1 MKLPNGYGAVVKLS
15 GKRRKPYA
23 ARITTSWTEDGKQ
36 IRKYLGTFK
45 TRQEALKALAD
56 YNEKPYDLNLRDIT
70 FAELYE
76 RWCKQKFKGEPVKRV
91 YVAAYKN
98 LAPLHD
104 MKFIDIRKRH
114 IQGVIDASPLKYQA
128 KSHMKSLCGQMF
140 KLAIDLEIV
149 TTNFAS
155 LVEMPPHEAS
165 EIHKPFTE
173 EELQILWNNTDDVGA
188 RIALILCYTG
198 MRPKELIEI
207 KTKDVY
213 LAERYMRGGCK
224 TAAGKNRTIPIAEKI
239 YPFIEEFYNVGNEYL
254 LTDPLDNKPLNNTVF
269 FRYRIWD
276 KSLILNSLPQKHLPH
291 DGRHTCATLLDNAEV
306 PLKIRQMILGHSST
320 DITNQIY
327 THKTTIQLIDAINR
341 I

>member
-1 MKLPNGYGAVVKLS
+1 
-15 GKRRKPYA
+15 
-23 ARITTSWTEDGKQ
+23 
-36 IRKYLGTFK
+36 
-45 TRQEALKALAD
+45 
-56 YNEKPYDLNLRDIT
+56 
-70 FAELYE
+70 
-76 RWCKQKFKGEPVKRV
+76 
-91 YVAAYKN
+91 
-98 LAPLHD
+98 
-104 MKFIDIRKRH
+104 MKFIDVRKRH

-165 EIHKPFTE
+165 KIHKPFTE
-173 EELQILWNNTDDVGA
+173 EELQILWNNTDDIGA

-198 MRPKELIEI
+198 LRPTELIEI
-207 KTKDVY
+207 KTQDIH
-213 LAERYMRGGCK
+213 LEDWYMRGGIK
-224 TAAGKNRTIPIAEKI
+224 TAAGKNRIIPIAEKI
-239 YPFIEEFYNVGNEYL
+239 YPFIEQMYNRESYSLNIFDYGGNQITSYQRL
-254 LTDPLDNKPLNNTVF
+254 LCHLWK
-269 FRYRIWD
+269 
-276 KSLILNSLPQKHLPH
+276 KSPVLNSLAQKHLPH

-327 THKTTIQLIDAINR
+327 THKTTSQLIDAINR